1 MVDPGLLM
9 EFPEKDRERME
20 FLPETRDTS
29 HRISTPYI
37 PLPIHQVSSTAFM

>member
-20 FLPETRDTS
+20 FLPETREIP
-29 HRISTPYI
+29 HCISTPYI